1 MGGTIAIIGAG
12 QAGAWVARTL
22 RAEGFDGRVVLIG
35 AERHP
40 PYERPP
46 LSKAVLFDAAAEA
59 TTTLLSTEQAQEAG
73 IEFWLGTTV
82 HAIDRAAR
90 TLRCTDGQTLDYN
103 RLFLTTGSRPR
114 WPDWGP
120 TGDSARIHQ
129 LRTLDDAAKLRGA
142 LQSAQSLLIVGGG
155 WIGLEVAASA
165 RKQNVAVTVYEAAD
179 RICAR
184 SLPTAISDWLSNL
197 HRGKSVEL
205 ILRASIASVEESEDR
220 VTIHFSDG
228 SATTADH
235 LLIGIGN
242 VPETALAEAAGL
254 EVSNGI
260 VVDATGR
267 TSDPDI
273 YAAGDVTSLPCSLA
287 SAHVRR
293 ESWANAQNQAI
304 VAAKAAL
311 GQDVRYEDI
320 PWLWSDQHDVNIQI
334 VGMPER
340 ATTLRLKP
348 GKTEGAGCWL
358 ALDAA
363 GVAIG
368 AIAVDAARDIRA
380 ARKLILQNQPI
391 SAEDW
396 VA

>member
-1 MGGTIAIIGAG
+1 MGRTIAIIGAG

-22 RAEGFDGRVVLIG
+22 RTEGYDGRIVLIG

-59 TTTLLSTEQAQEAG
+59 ATTLLSVEQAGDAK
-73 IEFWLGTTV
+73 IELWLAATV
-82 HAIDRAAR
+82 DTIDRAGKTLHCADGR
-90 TLRCTDGQTLDYN
+90 TLSYD

-114 WPDWGP
+114 WPDWAP
-120 TGDSARIHQ
+120 AGDTPHIHR
-129 LRTLDDAAKLRGA
+129 LRTLDDAAKLRDA
-142 LQSAQSLLIVGGG
+142 LQSAGSLLIIGGG

-165 RKQNVAVTVYEAAD
+165 RKQGVAVTVYEAAD

-184 SLPTAISDWLSNL
+184 SLPAMLSDWLADL
-197 HRGKSVEL
+197 HRDKAVDL
-205 ILRASIASVEESEDR
+205 LLRASIVGVEEGDDR
-220 VTIHFSDG
+220 VTVHFSDG
-228 SATTADH
+228 TTATADH

-242 VPETALAEAAGL
+242 IPETALAEAAGL
-254 EVSNGI
+254 DVSNGI

-273 YAAGDVTSLPCSLA
+273 YAAGDVASLPCPLA
-287 SAHVRR
+287 AAQVRR

-340 ATTLRLKP
+340 AETLRLKP
-348 GKTEGAGCWL
+348 GKTETSGCWL

-363 GVAIG
+363 GIPIG
-368 AIAVDAARDIRA
+368 AVAVDAARDIRA
-380 ARKLILQNQPI
+380 ARKLIQQKQPI
-391 SAEDW
+391 SADDW
-396 VA
+396 A